1 MLLAVFCLA
10 FCSAA
15 LADQE
20 GNSYWCNSDQYGC
33 WVTGED
39 GGQSYIMFWSES
51 ARDFFMGPGSK
62 ACVAKPYPAGKMP
75 LDPPPV
81 SADPVNPELTTD
93 QKVNAIVAYVLK
105 NQPFYPRYE
114 MKEEDCNDAV
124 ESVRREDGFD
134 EAVNNVYNMISGG
147 RDQEDIK
154 QAILEFFGG
163 GDLV

>member
-93 QKVNAIVAYVLK
+93 QKVNAIVAYLLNNIDELDPDDVA
-105 NQPFYPRYE
+105 E
-114 MKEEDCNDAV
+114 VTAWASTHDKE
-124 ESVRREDGFD
+124 
-134 EAVNNVYNMISGG
+134 VNKVYNMVSEGQTPEI
-147 RDQEDIK
+147 
-154 QAILEFFGG
+154 ILNKIYEI
-163 GDLV
+163 LQPYLQ

>member
-1 MLLAVFCLA
+1 MNTKKLVLMLLAVFCLA

-51 ARDFFMGPGSK
+51 ARDLFMGPGSK

-81 SADPVNPELTTD
+81 SDPELTTD
-93 QKVNAIVAYVLK
+93 QKVNAIVAYLNNYYSLDPDEVA
-105 NQPFYPRYE
+105 E
-114 MKEEDCNDAV
+114 VTAWASTHDKE
-124 ESVRREDGFD
+124 
-134 EAVNNVYNMISGG
+134 VNKVYNMVSEG
-147 RDQEDIK
+147 QAPENIK
-154 QAILEFFGG
+154 NVILEI
-163 GDLV
+163 LEPYLQ

>member
-39 GGQSYIMFWSES
+39 GGQSYIMFWSEF

-81 SADPVNPELTTD
+81 SDNPVNPELTTD
-93 QKVNAIVAYVLK
+93 QKIDAIVAYLIK
-105 NQPFYPRYE
+105 NDVPITDDDIAEINASRSIIP
-114 MKEEDCNDAV
+114 N
-124 ESVRREDGFD
+124 FD
-134 EAVNNVYNMISGG
+134 DAVNNIYNMVGEG
-147 RDQEDIK
+147 
-154 QAILEFFGG
+154 QAPENIENVILEI
-163 GDLV
+163 LHPYLQ